1 MIGGACILVVEDD
14 AAINRVI
21 CSYLGKADAACAA
34 AFSGSEGLMRLE
46 GGTAFDLVVTDL
58 MLPGVSGEEVVAA
71 ARERGVP
78 AIVLSARTA
87 VADRVDLLRIGADD
101 YLTKPFDLEELLA
114 RCEAVLR
121 RSAGSGRA
129 GDALGTG
136 AGREADAALL
146 RFGTWELDEGA
157 RVFAAAGTPV
167 HLTRT
172 EFEIVRTFMAEPR
185 RVHTKRALSVA
196 AGGDAAALEDKT
208 VATHIGNIRA
218 KLRATG
224 AGDYI
229 ETVWG
234 VGFKLRDDS

>member
-21 CSYLGKADAACAA
+21 CSYLGKADAMCTA
-34 AFSGSEGLMRLE
+34 AFSGTEGLMHLA
-46 GGTAFDLVVTDL
+46 GGEDFHLVITDL
-58 MLPGVSGEEVVAA
+58 MLPGASGEEVLAA
-71 ARERGVP
+71 ARAAAVP
-78 AIVLSARTA
+78 VVVLSARAA
-87 VADRVDLLRIGADD
+87 VADRVDLLRLGADD
-101 YLTKPFDLEELLA
+101 YLVKPFDLEELLA

-121 RSAGSGRA
+121 RSAGFGRA
-129 GDALGTG
+129 GGIRG
-136 AGREADAALL
+136 AGAGQEVDVAPL
-146 RFGTWELDEGA
+146 RFGAWELDETA
-157 RVFAAAGTPV
+157 RAFTAAGMPV
-167 HLTRT
+167 RLTRT
-172 EFEIVRTFMAEPR
+172 EFEIVRTLMAAPR
-185 RVHTKRALSVA
+185 RVHTKRALSIA

-224 AGDYI
+224 TDDYV

>member
-21 CSYLGKADAACAA
+21 CSYLGKADAMCTA
-34 AFSGSEGLMRLE
+34 AFSGTEGLMHLA
-46 GGTAFDLVVTDL
+46 GGEDFHLVITDL
-58 MLPGVSGEEVVAA
+58 MLPGASGEEVLAA
-71 ARERGVP
+71 ARAAAVP
-78 AIVLSARTA
+78 VVVLSARAA
-87 VADRVDLLRIGADD
+87 VADRVDLLRLGADD
-101 YLTKPFDLEELLA
+101 YLVKPFDLEELLA

-121 RSAGSGRA
+121 RSAGFGRA
-129 GDALGTG
+129 GGIRG
-136 AGREADAALL
+136 AGAGQEVDVAPL
-146 RFGTWELDEGA
+146 RFGAWELDETA
-157 RVFAAAGTPV
+157 RAFTAAGMPV
-167 HLTRT
+167 RLTRT
-172 EFEIVRTFMAEPR
+172 EFEIVRTLMAAPR
-185 RVHTKRALSVA
+185 RVHTKRALSIA

-224 AGDYI
+224 TDGYV